1 MGKTD
6 SQKRAR
12 RSYDKKCK
20 RLVVTVYP
28 TEGDIMR
35 KIESV
40 ESYGAYIKDLIRAD
54 IRRDG

>member
-6 SQKRAR
+6 AQKRAR

-28 TEGDIMR
+28 TESDIM
-35 KIESV
+35 KKVCEV
-40 ESYGAYIKDLIRAD
+40 ESYGAYIKELIRDD
-54 IRRDG
+54 IKRNG